1 VSPSKLR
8 AVVARNIRM
17 HAKRRRIAL
26 NSLADFAGISRSQ
39 LFDVLARR
47 KAPSIDWLSK
57 IAHALDVE
65 PWKLLDG
72 GRE

>member
-1 VSPSKLR
+1 
-8 AVVARNIRM
+8 M
-17 HAKRRRIAL
+17 

-57 IAHALDVE
+57 IAQALDVE